1 MRTRKMRL
9 ASPCPACQQQTVEYT
24 AAELDVPYFG
34 NILEAVFICSECGF
48 RHSDVI
54 VGTQREPRR
63 WTYRTRGAADM
74 SVRVVRSTSCTVRI
88 PELGVLIE
96 PGPASDAFVS
106 NIEGLLVRV
115 EAVVSQLGRD
125 AEDAE
130 TKGACEERLA
140 QLAAARAGTLPITVI
155 LEDPY
160 GNSLIAHDEAVSEL
174 ISAAEAENLPRGE
187 ISFDVSELRPSSGG
201 PTNGH
206 KGREKS

>member
-9 ASPCPACQQQTVEYT
+9 AAPCPACQQNTVEYT

-54 VGTQREPRR
+54 VGTQRAPRR
-63 WTYRTRGAADM
+63 WTYRTRSSADM
-74 SVRVVRSTSCTVRI
+74 SIRVVRSTSCTVRV

-115 EAVVSQLGRD
+115 DAVVSQLCRD
-125 AEDAE
+125 
-130 TKGACEERLA
+130 
-140 QLAAARAGTLPITVI
+140 
-155 LEDPY
+155 
-160 GNSLIAHDEAVSEL
+160 
-174 ISAAEAENLPRGE
+174 
-187 ISFDVSELRPSSGG
+187 
-201 PTNGH
+201 
-206 KGREKS
+206 